1 MIVIPMAGLS
11 QRFTAAGYD
20 RPKYMLEAHG
30 WTLFDH
36 AVLSFRDYFDRHP
49 FLFIARDVGGTADF
63 VRARA
68 SALGI
73 ADAEIAILEESTRGQ
88 AETVE
93 KGIRKA
99 NVDATTPLSIFNID
113 TFRPGYRFPDWID
126 ECDGYLET
134 FVGEGPN
141 WSFVRPVAPGSDR
154 VAETSEKIPISNFCC
169 TGLYHFANAS
179 LFSQAYLGD
188 SVLSSDQLQA
198 GELYVAPLYN
208 RLIADGRDI
217 RFTVIPREEVIFCG
231 VPAEYE
237 AFLAAPPIA
246 WA

>member
-1 MIVIPMAGLS
+1 MAGLS

-73 ADAEIAILEESTRGQ
+73 ADAEIAILEEPTRGQ

-141 WSFVRPVAPGSDR
+141 PVHQPDGLFEATAGNALFAHSVVTLDFHAMTIDVR
-154 VAETSEKIPISNFCC
+154 T
-169 TGLYHFANAS
+169 
-179 LFSQAYLGD
+179 
-188 SVLSSDQLQA
+188 
-198 GELYVAPLYN
+198 
-208 RLIADGRDI
+208 AD
-217 RFTVIPREEVIFCG
+217 
-231 VPAEYE
+231 
-237 AFLAAPPIA
+237 
-246 WA
+246 